1 MIARK
6 LGYFRAL
13 GVFGVLAVVS
23 VLAVF
28 TWWLTLVPSNDRD
41 WLIDVAEQPSAVID
55 GDRLTVHNVR
65 NFRYRSETDYAPAW
79 ETRSYDLADLHGI
92 DLYLV
97 YWGPTLIAHMLL
109 SWEFED
115 DEGNRDHLA
124 ISIETRKEKG
134 ESYSALLGF
143 FRQYE
148 LYYVVADERD
158 VIGLRTNHRD
168 EQVYLYPLTASRET
182 ARAVLLDYF
191 AAINGLVK
199 QPRWYNAMTHNCT
212 TAARKHSIAVAGKS
226 AWDWRFLLNGS
237 IDELAYERGTVDTTL
252 PFDEFRRRSN
262 ITERSKAAPLG
273 PEYSDVIRNGL
284 P

>member
-6 LGYFRAL
+6 LGYFRVLVAGL
-13 GVFGVLAVVS
+13 AGLAVLA
-23 VLAVF
+23 
-28 TWWLTLVPSNDRD
+28 WWITLVPSNDRD
-41 WLIDVAEQPSAVID
+41 WLTDVAEQPSAVID

-65 NFRYRSETDYAPAW
+65 NFRYRSETDYDAAW
-79 ETRSYDLADLHGI
+79 ETRNYDLADLRAI

-97 YWGPTLIAHMLL
+97 YWGPTLIAHTLL

-115 DEGNRDHLA
+115 GAGNRDYLA

-134 ESYSALLGF
+134 ETYSALLGF

-158 VIGLRTNHRD
+158 VIGLRANHRD
-168 EQVYLYPLTASRET
+168 EQVYLYRLAASPET

-191 AAINGLVK
+191 AAINDLAK

-237 IDELAYERGTVDTTL
+237 IDELAYERGTLDTTL
-252 PFDEFRRRSN
+252 PFDELRRRSN
-262 ITERSKAAPLG
+262 ITERSKAAALG